1 MGKIAENGLRPPQTG
16 IWQDFLVGVV
26 MLWKP
31 GAGYPC
37 KTKRMR
43 KVGLTTIPNFGTFGM
58 KGNDDEQKHFIQ
70 HWRTF

>member
-43 KVGLTTIPNFGTFGM
+43 KVGTVNWFSFFHGLATVHALFVIR
-58 KGNDDEQKHFIQ
+58 K
-70 HWRTF
+70 